1 MDNSTPEIKLIVVD
15 LDGTLLKTDH
25 TLSERNQKALQ
36 DAIAAGVP
44 VVLATGKTRTS
55 AESLIAALNL
65 NTPGVFVQGL
75 VIYNADGTLRYQ
87 QTLEPATARRI
98 ITFAEERGFIT
109 LIYSGNRLLI
119 KEPAPQMDEITQY
132 GEPQPEVVGPLV
144 NLLNTTT
151 VHKICFAGEPRRIKA
166 LRWQLE
172 QQVGGQVA
180 FTMSHVANLLE
191 VLPPGASKG
200 KGVRLVAQEMG
211 ILPEHVMAIG
221 DGENDLEMI
230 KFAGLGIA
238 VGNASPLLK
247 AAAKATVASNDE
259 DGVAEAVER
268 YVLAPRRPA
277 PQPTAETPSTP
288 ANTPAAPAP
297 EDTPPVPITETASP
311 EKPGGNEDDTAS

>member
-1 MDNSTPEIKLIVVD
+1 MENSTPDIKLIVVD
-15 LDGTLLKTDH
+15 LDGTLLSDDH
-25 TLSERNQKALQ
+25 TLSEKNKQALL
-36 DAIAAGVP
+36 DATAAGVP
-44 VVLATGKTRTS
+44 VVLATGKTRKS

-87 QTLEPATARRI
+87 QTLEAATARRV
-98 ITFAEERGFIT
+98 ITFAEDRGFGT
-109 LIYSGNRLLI
+109 LVYSGNRILI
-119 KEPAPQMDEITQY
+119 KAPDSRMDEITKY
-132 GEPQPEVVGPLV
+132 GEPQPELVGPIV
-144 NLLNTTT
+144 NILTSTPI
-151 VHKICFAGEPRRIKA
+151 HKVCFYGDDRRIKA

-180 FTMSHVANLLE
+180 FTMSHVAHLLE

-238 VGNASPLLK
+238 VENAAPLLK
-247 AAAKATVASNDE
+247 QAAKVVVSSNNAA
-259 DGVAEAVER
+259 GVAEAIER

-277 PQPTAETPSTP
+277 PQPVIEISSATPE
-288 ANTPAAPAP
+288 NTSAAPVVDAAP
-297 EDTPPVPITETASP
+297 PAPTS
-311 EKPGGNEDDTAS
+311 EKTSGDDKAAES